1 MWDRL
6 TAEGR
11 QVIRYAHAEAGA
23 FGHQL
28 GRYPWTYSYI
38 GDEHVLLG
46 ILRHGDSTAAR
57 LLREHG
63 LELAEAREQLRR
75 IGPVLRPHVDGDQAL
90 RARGGP
96 RGVAPAAAGVLRR
109 RGGGGRGTARAAPP
123 VVARRPHGLG
133 PAVHLPAGQT
143 RLRHGRPARQAPG
156 RGRRRARAPAV
167 RGAGRRARPGR
178 HPVE

>member
-11 QVIRYAHAEAGA
+11 QVIRYAHAEAAA

-46 ILRHGDSTAAR
+46 ILRHGDSAAAR

-63 LELAEAREQLRR
+63 LELAEARERLRR
-75 IGPVLRPHVDGDQAL
+75 IGPVLRPHVDGGEAQ
-90 RARGGP
+90 RAF
-96 RGVAPAAAGVLRR
+96 GVDPEALRR
-109 RGGGGRGTARAAPP
+109 RLQESFGGEAVAA
-123 VVARRPHGLG
+123 AERRVRHRPWWRDGLG
-133 PAVHLPAGQT
+133 PPVHLPAGQT
-143 RLRHGRPARQAPG
+143 CLRHGRRPRQAPG
-156 RGRRRARAPAV
+156 RGWRRARAPAV
-167 RGAGRRARPGR
+167 RGAGRRA
-178 HPVE
+178 